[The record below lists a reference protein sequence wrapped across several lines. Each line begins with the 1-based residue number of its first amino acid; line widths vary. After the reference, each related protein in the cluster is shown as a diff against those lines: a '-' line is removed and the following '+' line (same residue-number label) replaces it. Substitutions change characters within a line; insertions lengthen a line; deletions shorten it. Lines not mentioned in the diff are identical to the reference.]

1 MQQSRRTLLN
11 FGIDVHISLKNP
23 MTFLSLAALDG
34 HCNLNDALYHHP
46 YVRSYPPQCNRD
58 LSTRPFFMSIDSD
71 RWIIAVRK
79 YGQCAPWSF
88 FATMEHADMDLTSL
102 EGTLM
107 CSMVGQ
113 NDHGAR
119 IETFPGPTPTCSER
133 LNSRQSITFTLE
145 YPPCATAI
153 PSHIGLAI
161 QGNAQT

>member
-1 MQQSRRTLLN
+1 
-11 FGIDVHISLKNP
+11 
-23 MTFLSLAALDG
+23 
-34 HCNLNDALYHHP
+34 
-46 YVRSYPPQCNRD
+46 
-58 LSTRPFFMSIDSD
+58 MSIDSD
-71 RWIIAVRK
+71 RWTIAVRK

-88 FATMEHADMDLTSL
+88 SATMEHADMDLIGL

-133 LNSRQSITFTLE
+133 PNSRRKEFELKTCVSEEIMPIFLR
-145 YPPCATAI
+145 AAI
-153 PSHIGLAI
+153 PSHIGLAM